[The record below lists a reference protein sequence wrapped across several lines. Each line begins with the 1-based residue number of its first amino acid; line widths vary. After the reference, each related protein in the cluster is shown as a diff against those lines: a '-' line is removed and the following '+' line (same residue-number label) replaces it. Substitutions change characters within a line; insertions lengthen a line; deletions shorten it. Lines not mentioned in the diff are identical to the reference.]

1 MTFEELLDQALAMLQ
16 RRGRVAY
23 SAFKRQFD
31 LDEAYLEDLKDALL
45 FTHPQVIEADGR
57 GLVWTGD
64 SDTIPTAPSAQ
75 ARPPSL
81 PVDQDVAS
89 PAAAFSPVSPR
100 TPETERRQLT
110 VLFCDLVGAAQLASQ
125 LELED
130 LREVA
135 RAYQETATTVV
146 RQYAGH
152 IAQYLGDG
160 LLVYFGYL
168 QARAD
173 DAQHAVRTGLEIV
186 EALAVVNT
194 RLEAEYG
201 VRLALRVGIH
211 TGPVAVGEGGADQ
224 PGHLARG
231 ETPTIAIM
239 LQGLAEPNTVLLS
252 AATAPMVQEAFV
264 LQDLGTCTIEGVDE
278 SVAVF
283 RALGRRETSRDGETT
298 T

>member
-1 MTFEELLDQALAMLQ
+1 MTFEEILDQALAMLQ

-23 SAFKRQFD
+23 SVFKRQFD
-31 LDEAYLEDLKDALL
+31 LDEAYLEDLKEALL
-45 FTHPQVIEADGR
+45 FAHPQVIEADGR

-64 SDTIPTAPSAQ
+64 SGTRSAATPAQ
-75 ARPPSL
+75 ARTTPP
-81 PVDQDVAS
+81 PADQAAAS
-89 PAAAFSPVSPR
+89 PPVPPP
-100 TPETERRQLT
+100 TPEVERRQLT
-110 VLFCDLVGAAQLASQ
+110 VLFCDLVGAAQLSRQ

-135 RAYQETATTVV
+135 RAYQESAATVV

-152 IAQYLGDG
+152 IAQYRGDG
-160 LLVYFGYL
+160 LLVYFGYP
-168 QARAD
+168 QARGS
-173 DAQHAVRTGLEIV
+173 DARRAVRTGLEII
-186 EALAVVNT
+186 EALAAVNT

-211 TGPVAVGEGGADQ
+211 SGPVAVGEGGDDQ
-224 PGHLARG
+224 SGRPAYGD
-231 ETPTIAIM
+231 TPTIAIM

-252 AATAPMVQEAFV
+252 AATARMVRKAFV
-264 LQDLGTCTIEGVDE
+264 LKDLGTCTIKGIAK

-283 RALGRRETSRDGETT
+283 RVLGRRQTSGDEETT

>member
-1 MTFEELLDQALAMLQ
+1 MTFEEILDQALAMLQ

-23 SAFKRQFD
+23 SAFKRQFN

-45 FTHPQVIEADGR
+45 FAHPQVIEADGR

-64 SDTIPTAPSAQ
+64 TDTVSVPTPA
-75 ARPPSL
+75 
-81 PVDQDVAS
+81 DQDATAS
-89 PAAAFSPVSPR
+89 AAAPPAVSSY
-100 TPETERRQLT
+100 TPKTERRQLT

-135 RAYQETATTVV
+135 RAYQETAATVV

-160 LLVYFGYL
+160 LLVYFGYP
-168 QARAD
+168 QAGAD

-186 EALAVVNT
+186 EALDAVNT

-224 PGHLARG
+224 PGYSARG
-231 ETPTIAIM
+231 ETPTIAIV

-264 LQDLGTCTIEGVDE
+264 LQDLGTCTIEGIDE

-283 RALGRRETSRDGETT
+283 RVLGRRETSRDEETT